1 MTRRALRVCH
11 RLKRV
16 IDVTTP
22 SGTLIVIEAPGKV
35 AQLARMIRAIGMDA
49 QLWAS
54 GGHFRQ
60 HADSLWPLGI
70 IADGSEP
77 GRTFDENRFA
87 SLRRAAMGRRVL
99 VATDADQEGDVI
111 ARDVRDAIQDI
122 ASGIERVR
130 LHALD
135 LEGVRAAF
143 AQSTPFAPS
152 ASKAGD
158 ARRIVD
164 RLIGHCFSRP
174 GLPVGRVFTALL
186 QSLRDNE
193 PVIGHV
199 TLRRVAGDGGPAF
212 TACMPITPSTRALW
226 ENRARETLPVALP
239 GAREREEQPEP
250 WDYAQTLL
258 RGALGRPAL
267 LGDGQC

>member
-1 MTRRALRVCH
+1 MPLGH
-11 RLKRV
+11 PKPV
-16 IDVTTP
+16 IDDMTASST
-22 SGTLIVIEAPGKV
+22 TLIVIEAPGKV
-35 AQLARMIRAIGMDA
+35 AQLARMIRAIGLDA

-60 HADSLWPLGI
+60 HSESLWPLGI
-70 IADGSEP
+70 FADGSEP
-77 GRTFDENRFA
+77 GRIFDELRFA
-87 SLRRAAMGRRVL
+87 SLRHVAVGRRVL

-111 ARDVRDAIQDI
+111 ARDVRDATQDI
-122 ASGIERVR
+122 ASSVERVR
-130 LHALD
+130 LHTLD

-143 AQSTPFAPS
+143 ARPMPVAPS
-152 ASKAGD
+152 ASRAGD

-186 QSLRDNE
+186 QSLQDNE

-199 TLRRVAGDGGPAF
+199 TLTRAAGDGGPVF
-212 TACMPITPSTRALW
+212 TARIPITPSTRALW
-226 ENRARETLPVALP
+226 DDRAQEKLPVALP
-239 GAREREEQPEP
+239 GAREQEGQRVP

-258 RGALGRPAL
+258 RGALSRPAL
-267 LGDGQC
+267 FGDGKC

>member
-1 MTRRALRVCH
+1 MAA
-11 RLKRV
+11 
-16 IDVTTP
+16 
-22 SGTLIVIEAPGKV
+22 SNATLIVIEAPGKV
-35 AQLARMIRAIGMDA
+35 AQLVRMIRAIGLDA

-60 HADSLWPLGI
+60 HAETLWPLGV

-77 GRTFDENRFA
+77 GRVFDESRFA
-87 SLRRAAMGRRVL
+87 SLRRAAVGRRVL

-122 ASGIERVR
+122 AHGVERVR
-130 LHALD
+130 LHTLD

-143 AQSTPFAPS
+143 ARSTPIAPL
-152 ASKAGD
+152 ASRAGD

-186 QSLRDNE
+186 QSLQDNE

-199 TLRRVAGDGGPAF
+199 TLTRAAGDGGSPFIARV
-212 TACMPITPSTRALW
+212 PVTPSTRALW
-226 ENRARETLPVALP
+226 EERAHEALPVALP
-239 GAREREEQPEP
+239 GTREQEEQRVP

-258 RGALGRPAL
+258 RGALSRPE
-267 LGDGQC
+267 LGEKGQC